1 MNRIVLI
8 GNGFDLAH
16 GLKTRYEDFINWYC
30 DLRVYGFVG
39 NLSDISSDILCSFQ
53 DLRHQVWNVNAH
65 TNGFNLNHAK
75 GKDIVDYLINKI
87 RSLLKQLCRHSL
99 KISIKAS
106 KQKVGWT

>member
-53 DLRHQVWNVNAH
+53 DLRHVFAKQRKLALKECLP
-65 TNGFNLNHAK
+65 NGTTPYSK
-75 GKDIVDYLINKI
+75 G
-87 RSLLKQLCRHSL
+87 
-99 KISIKAS
+99 
-106 KQKVGWT
+106 

>member
-30 DLRVYGFVG
+30 DQRVYGFVG

-53 DLRHQVWNVNAH
+53 DLRHQVWNVNAFV
-65 TNGFNLNHAK
+65 NGFNLNHAK
-75 GKDIVDYLINKI
+75 GKDIVDLLIK
-87 RSLLKQLCRHSL
+87 
-99 KISIKAS
+99 S
-106 KQKVGWT
+106 KEYFKTTM